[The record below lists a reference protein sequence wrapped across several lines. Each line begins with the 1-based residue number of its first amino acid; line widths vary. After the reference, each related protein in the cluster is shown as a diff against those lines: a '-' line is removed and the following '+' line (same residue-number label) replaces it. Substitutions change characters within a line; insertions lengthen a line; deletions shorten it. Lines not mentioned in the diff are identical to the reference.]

1 MNDKTRDFIEQNL
14 NADIR
19 QLALKGCRD
28 KDVDLDAAIR
38 HSADCGQTDSP
49 SEVALMGSSRRH
61 SLSASPEYGA
71 MLQRTDGEV

>member
-14 NADIR
+14 DADIR

-28 KDVDLDAAIR
+28 KDVD
-38 HSADCGQTDSP
+38 SADCGQTDSP

>member
-28 KDVDLDAAIR
+28 KDVDLDAAILLR
-38 HSADCGQTDSP
+38 PLLHFDS
-49 SEVALMGSSRRH
+49 SVELLLYRYITIFS
-61 SLSASPEYGA
+61 
-71 MLQRTDGEV
+71 